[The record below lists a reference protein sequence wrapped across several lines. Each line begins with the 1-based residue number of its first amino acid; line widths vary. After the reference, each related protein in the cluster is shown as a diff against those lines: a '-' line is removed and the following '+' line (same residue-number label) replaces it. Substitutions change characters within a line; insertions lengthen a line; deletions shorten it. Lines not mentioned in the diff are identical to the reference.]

1 MNEILGLCIAVL
13 FVTIC
18 LAVLYVN
25 QKRLR
30 LEIKRV
36 DWSGYELQE
45 TLNERQAMLNELI
58 ATLNTIKSEI
68 EALPR
73 IQSYRDLYD
82 SMPSDVS
89 NPEEEMELPDDVF
102 PIADTEKSEEE
113 SKLFEDMS
121 EEENDNFQAY
131 ATLFLRECPLTQ
143 KFKVARINDD
153 IAEVMR
159 IMLYDS
165 GISTSSY
172 VNNILSEHFK
182 EYHTILERKSRE
194 VAASLIEAS
203 L

>member
-1 MNEILGLCIAVL
+1 MIETFGLGIALLVIAIYAALFFSYIRIMQEIRRVEWS
-13 FVTIC
+13 VD
-18 LAVLYVN
+18 
-25 QKRLR
+25 KLR
-30 LEIKRV
+30 EKL
-36 DWSGYELQE
+36 DQ
-45 TLNERQAMLNELI
+45 
-58 ATLNTIKSEI
+58 IKSEF
-68 EALPR
+68 ESLSR
-73 IQSYRDLYD
+73 SQSYRDFCD
-82 SMPSDVS
+82 TMSTEVS

-159 IMLYDS
+159 ILLYDS

-172 VNNILSEHFK
+172 VNNILAEHFK

>member
-45 TLNERQAMLNELI
+45 KLDA
-58 ATLNTIKSEI
+58 IKSEV
-68 EALPR
+68 ECLSR

-113 SKLFEDMS
+113 FNLFEDMS

-172 VNNILSEHFK
+172 VNNILAEHFK

>member
-1 MNEILGLCIAVL
+1 MNEILGLFIAIL

-45 TLNERQAMLNELI
+45 KLDA
-58 ATLNTIKSEI
+58 IKSEV
-68 EALPR
+68 ECLSR